1 MGKRKKVLFIALPCL
16 IALACVGGVF
26 AWLSATGILA
36 NSFGIG
42 SVEPVVEETLSGSV
56 KSNVYLKNQGT
67 TPAYLRANV
76 DVHWQDDAGNQLW
89 DEPVENVDY
98 AIKWGSGVSD
108 TAKENVWVK
117 GSDGFWYWTSP
128 VSPLGG
134 TGQLIDEV
142 SPAGDS
148 EGKHLVVDISTQG
161 IQSVPDA
168 AVRDAWNCTVS
179 NGVLTPPSR

>member
-1 MGKRKKVLFIALPCL
+1 M
-16 IALACVGGVF
+16 
-26 AWLSATGILA
+26 
-36 NSFGIG
+36 
-42 SVEPVVEETLSGSV
+42 
-56 KSNVYLKNQGT
+56 
-67 TPAYLRANV
+67 
-76 DVHWQDDAGNQLW
+76 
-89 DEPVENVDY
+89 
-98 AIKWGSGVSD
+98 SD

-134 TGQLIDEV
+134 TDQLIDEV

-179 NGVLTPPSR
+179 DGVLTPPSR